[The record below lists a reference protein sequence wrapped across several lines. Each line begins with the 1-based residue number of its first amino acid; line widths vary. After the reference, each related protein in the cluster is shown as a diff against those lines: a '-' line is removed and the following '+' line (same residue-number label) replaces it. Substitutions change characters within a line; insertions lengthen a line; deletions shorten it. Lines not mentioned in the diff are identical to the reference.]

1 MKKIKISSVND
12 VRSVLRTGNEI
23 YTTGRTAWGYYA
35 KFRDR
40 DQYTLEI
47 PTSSGWVMDVMR
59 RIIQENA
66 VGGNKRSAIE
76 TEWVVSGF
84 GRNSRGSHVVYL
96 AMAPEDTMKF
106 RLGSHYYKA
115 SLGKIGKSVDS
126 DGGAVTTGLGTL
138 SVICPN
144 KEARDVLL
152 RQVQSRLEK
161 DKDRWLFTWGAQG
174 WNARDIPS
182 RDLETVVLRQG
193 VSEQIVDDLD
203 RFLDQRERY
212 TRLGIPYHRGYLLY
226 GPPGTGKSSMAL
238 ALSSHFEMSVYSLSL
253 HDLNK
258 DSDLTTAVRNM
269 EDGILLLED
278 VDAIGH
284 TGVSESAF
292 FNVLDGIGT
301 PDGLITLMTTNHP
314 ESLNPTLLRPG
325 RVDLKVK
332 IDYMDAEQF
341 RRFYQLVTGEW
352 LHPGKVAPNLPDKE
366 ISPADIVGVLKENFD
381 TPESIGPSLLEF
393 VNNKEKAVAHVR

>member
-1 MKKIKISSVND
+1 MKKIKISSIND

-23 YTTGRTAWGYYA
+23 YSTGRTAWGYWVKY
-35 KFRDR
+35 RDR
-40 DQYTLEI
+40 DQYTLEV
-47 PTSSGWVMDVMR
+47 PVSSGWVMDVMR

-66 VGGNKRSAIE
+66 IGGHKRSAIE
-76 TEWVVSGF
+76 TEWVVSGT
-84 GRNSRGSHVVYL
+84 GRSRRGRHILYL

-106 RLGSHYYKA
+106 RIGQHYYQA
-115 SLGKIGKSVDS
+115 SLGKIGQSVDH
-126 DGGAVTTGLGTL
+126 DGDAVKIGTETL
-138 SVICPN
+138 SVVCPN

-152 RQVQSRLEK
+152 RLVQERLEK

-174 WNARDIPS
+174 WHARNIPS
-182 RDLETVVLRQG
+182 RDLETVILRKG
-193 VSEQIVDDLD
+193 ISEQIVDDLG
-203 RFLDQRERY
+203 RFLEHRERY
-212 TRLGIPYHRGYLLY
+212 VRLGIPYHRGYLLY

-238 ALSSHFEMSVYSLSL
+238 ALSSHFDMSIYSLSL
-253 HDLNK
+253 HDLVK
-258 DSDLTTAVRNM
+258 DSDLTSAVRNM

-352 LHPGKVAPNLPDKE
+352 LHPGKVASLDHKE
-366 ISPADIVGVLKENFD
+366 ISPADVVGVLKENFD
-381 TPESIGPSLLEF
+381 TPELIGAALVEF
-393 VNNKEKAVAHVR
+393 VNNKTGAIGVPK